1 MKVHD
6 SLPVLSDYLDARW
19 KKLLPTSIEILNKL
33 EEDIDFSTSVPEKH
47 SIFKAF
53 ECDPQRVSVVIFGQD
68 PYPSAQNAMGLAFSV
83 RDSVRKI
90 PASLRN
96 IFSEIVND
104 VGGVE
109 PVNGDLTYLQDQG
122 VMLLNRGLTLD
133 LKTNRVNPLWFEFT
147 NEVAKVLGAAGVVG
161 IFWGKHAQ
169 ELSKYFPENKRIMS
183 VHPSPLSAYRG
194 FFGSKPFSATNQILR
209 SENKKTIEWTKN

>member
-169 ELSKYFPENKRIMS
+169 KLSKYFPENKRIMS

-194 FFGSKPFSATNQILR
+194 FFGSKPFSATNEILR
-209 SENKKTIEWTKN
+209 SENKESIEWTKN

>member
-53 ECDPQRVSVVIFGQD
+53 ECDPESVSVVIFGQD

-83 RDSVRKI
+83 RDSVQKI
-90 PASLRN
+90 PGSLRN
-96 IFSEIVND
+96 IFSEIEND
-104 VGGVE
+104 VGGAA

-161 IFWGKHAQ
+161 IFWGHQAQ
-169 ELSKYFPENKRIMS
+169 ELSKYFPEDKRIMS

-194 FFGSKPFSATNQILR
+194 FFGSKPFSSAKKILK

>member
-161 IFWGKHAQ
+161 IFWGHQAQ
-169 ELSKYFPENKRIMS
+169 ELSKYFPEDKRIMS

-194 FFGSKPFSATNQILR
+194 FFGSKPFSSANKILK

>member
-53 ECDPQRVSVVIFGQD
+53 ECDPESVSVVIFGQD

-83 RDSVRKI
+83 RDSVQKI
-90 PASLRN
+90 PGSLRN
-96 IFSEIVND
+96 IFSEIEND
-104 VGGVE
+104 VGGAA

-161 IFWGKHAQ
+161 IFWGHQAQ
-169 ELSKYFPENKRIMS
+169 ELSKYFPEDKRIMS

-194 FFGSKPFSATNQILR
+194 FFGSKPFSSANKILK

>member
-6 SLPVLSDYLDARW
+6 SLPVLSDYLDIRW
-19 KKLLPTSIEILNKL
+19 KQLLPTAVEILDKL
-33 EEDIDFSTSVPEKH
+33 QEDIDFSKSVPEKH
-47 SIFKAF
+47 LIFKAF
-53 ECDPQRVSVVIFGQD
+53 ECDPESVSVVIFGQD
-68 PYPSAQNAMGLAFSV
+68 PYPNMQNAMGLAFSV
-83 RDSVRKI
+83 RDSVHKI

-104 VGGVE
+104 VGGVA

-122 VMLLNRGLTLD
+122 VMLLNRGLTLN
-133 LKTNRVNPLWFEFT
+133 LETKRVNPLWFEFT

-161 IFWGKHAQ
+161 IFWGNQAQ
-169 ELSKYFPENKRIMS
+169 ELSKYFPEDKRIMS

-194 FFGSKPFSATNQILR
+194 FFGSKPFSATNKILQ
-209 SENKKTIEWTKN
+209 SENKKTIKWTKN